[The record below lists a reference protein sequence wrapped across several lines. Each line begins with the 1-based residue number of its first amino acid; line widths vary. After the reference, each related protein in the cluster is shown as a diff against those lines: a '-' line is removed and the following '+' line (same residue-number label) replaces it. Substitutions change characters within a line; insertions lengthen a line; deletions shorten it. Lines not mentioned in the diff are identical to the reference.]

1 MHAPAGDHRLGVG
14 CGMRYRDVGCDIGPP
29 HARGPSPVTRCKST
43 FASVEAYAGKRAS
56 RTVPLYWRCFRLR
69 TYVLYVPD
77 EGYSVCVRPKL
88 SCVSDHGLSDGL
100 VTCVI
105 CGVIEAAYDYR
116 SRGDRA
122 NVVRHGWFV
131 ARSGTKNSKYLVSSM
146 AKAKAAARRPRLN
159 RMLNRA
165 SGRPDCRSHRAQH
178 RPFARWADAVSR
190 LLNTDRFAFD
200 HLHLRLFGCIPSA
213 RVVCVVS
220 FGYFPNTTYRTSI
233 VPRAAAG
240 DHVRCGAA
248 ATREQSCGTSLS
260 LSMMFAS
267 SLYRLSV
274 SSYGSHTVSSGTSLT
289 TRSTAKPMPRP
300 ELLP

>member
-1 MHAPAGDHRLGVG
+1 MRHRPSARTRPKSRHTLQVDVCECGGV
-14 CGMRYRDVGCDIGPP
+14 CRE
-29 HARGPSPVTRCKST
+29 ARIAHS
-43 FASVEAYAGKRAS
+43 ASVLEMFSFTDVCIIRSGRGVFGVCASEVVVCIRS
-56 RTVPLYWRCFRLR
+56 RTVRRSCHLRDLRRDRSRLR
-69 TYVLYVPD
+69 LSIPGRSGECCATRL
-77 EGYSVCVRPKL
+77 VC
-88 SCVSDHGLSDGL
+88 G
-100 VTCVI
+100 
-105 CGVIEAAYDYR
+105 
-116 SRGDRA
+116 
-122 NVVRHGWFV
+122 
-131 ARSGTKNSKYLVSSM
+131 RSGTKNSKYLVSSM